1 MTTGK
6 SSKRRTKR
14 KSKASTN
21 PFDGPEPK
29 RVKVSTNPFDGAGF
43 KVNKTTKPS
52 PIPKAVKTNLHT
64 AICSITDPF
73 CSHAK
78 AAQYPDGQ
86 TGGTIAYQ
94 VKSLMVWQT
103 TASGNAI
110 AYFSGSLPYSVLFGS
125 YSAGNFTLNST
136 FSTIGGNMVDFTTYA
151 DKYRIV
157 SWGVVARNILPATT
171 AQGSL
176 VISKIS
182 TMPTPGAVVPA
193 GTLLGSE
200 VKVLPL
206 CASAEYP
213 VYSRPLGTSAR
224 AFGNL
229 NTNTTDFEI
238 WETLKFEVIGG
249 VGTSNAVSLEV
260 VYNVEFT
267 LKDVHVGLNQFLTTS
282 KPQNVQAISISSK
295 IANTADTIF
304 TKGLDSASKS
314 ISSLA
319 MSALDSV
326 MTEGLAFLG
335 L

>member
-6 SSKRRTKR
+6 VSKRNRKR
-14 KSKASTN
+14 KASNN

-43 KVNKTTKPS
+43 KKNKTTKHI
-52 PIPKAVKTNLHT
+52 PIPKAVKTSLHS
-64 AICSITDPF
+64 AVCSITDPF

-86 TGGTIAYQ
+86 TGGSIAYQ
-94 VKSLMVWQT
+94 VKSLLVWQT

-110 AYFSGSLPYSVLFGS
+110 AYLSGSLPYSLLFGS

-157 SWGVVARNILPATT
+157 SWGVIARNILPATS

-176 VISKIS
+176 VISKIN
-182 TMPTPGAVVPA
+182 TMPTPGAIITA

-213 VYSRPLGTSAR
+213 VYSRPLGTNAR
-224 AFGNL
+224 AFGIL
-229 NTNTTDFEI
+229 NTNITDFEH

-249 VGTSNAVSLEV
+249 PGTSNAVSLEV

-267 LKDVHVGLNQFLTTS
+267 LRDIHVGLNQFLTTS
-282 KPQNVQAISISSK
+282 KPQNLQAITVSSK

-304 TKGLDSASKS
+304 TKGLDAASKT
-314 ISSLA
+314 ISSFA
-319 MSALDSV
+319 MSALDSI
-326 MTEGLAFLG
+326 MTEGLAFLA